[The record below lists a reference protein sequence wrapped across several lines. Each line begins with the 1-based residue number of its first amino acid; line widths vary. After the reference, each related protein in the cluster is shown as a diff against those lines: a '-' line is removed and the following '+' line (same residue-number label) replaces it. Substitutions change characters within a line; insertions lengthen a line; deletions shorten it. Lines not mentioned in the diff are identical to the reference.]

1 MAAYSADEERYLGG
15 AFQMRG
21 EGAAFYDGPLAG
33 NPYLVPKDLNVE
45 YLIRGLRLDKGIA
58 LLYRPGYKS
67 EDLLVC
73 LRLIFCEFEARE
85 D

>member
-1 MAAYSADEERYLGG
+1 V
-15 AFQMRG
+15 RG
-21 EGAAFYDGPLAG
+21 QRAAFYNEPLAVD
-33 NPYLVPKDLNVE
+33 PEPVPGDIRIE

-58 LLYRPGYKS
+58 LFYYPGYKS